1 MDYWLRPGSVLF
13 GSWLVEKVTVIIE
26 SHLVLPDSKVSLRSK
41 NR

>member
-13 GSWLVEKVTVIIE
+13 GSWLVEKVTVSIE
-26 SHLVLPDSKVSLRSK
+26 SHLALPDSKVRSK